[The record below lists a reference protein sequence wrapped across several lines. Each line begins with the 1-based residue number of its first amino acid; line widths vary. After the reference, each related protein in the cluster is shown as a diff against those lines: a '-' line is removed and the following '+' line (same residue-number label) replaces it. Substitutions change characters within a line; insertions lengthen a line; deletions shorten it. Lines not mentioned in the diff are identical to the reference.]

1 MIVSMKRITLVA
13 HKDDE
18 ANILSALQATRAVE
32 VIPCEGEG
40 TADAL
45 LERASSRL
53 QTISD
58 ALKTIRSYAQKKGM
72 LTAAPEA
79 KVSDIAQTLP
89 EAIMLSEKLSKLT
102 RELSAIKSEIDK
114 NGTMI
119 DSLRPWETFPADM
132 QTYQASKRVKYFTG
146 VIAASDVEKLS
157 SIDATAEYQL
167 FCEGIER
174 ACVVACPLD
183 EVKSVA
189 NFLKSLEWTDVVFPK
204 LSGTPAEAMVE
215 LSEKNRTL
223 TARKVE
229 LETELS
235 ETARGRS
242 ELIERAYDAAAI
254 ERDRALAAAEL
265 ARSSAT
271 FQLEGWI
278 PADQQT
284 AVEAAVASIT
294 DAYYL
299 SIREPDEGEIPPSYV
314 ENNKYVTPFEQV
326 TNLYSRPDPNG
337 IDATP
342 YMTPF
347 YVLLF
352 GLMLSDTGY
361 GIALCI
367 ITALFIKLKK
377 PAGMSGGFA
386 RVLFWGGLSTIV
398 WGVLVGTFFGMDF
411 DTLFGTNNLFPLFV
425 DPMSDPIGMLI
436 LCFGLGILHILFGVG
451 LKMKVS
457 FSRGDWQSAIFDSF
471 SWILIIV
478 GLIVYAV
485 PSAAKGIPAI
495 VGTIGLGMAGLGALL
510 ILLFKGRE
518 KKNPF
523 SRTISGLGELYQ
535 VTGYL
540 SDILSYARLFALGIA
555 TGVIASVFNELCM
568 MLMGSQIL
576 VLRILGII
584 VACVLLVALHGFN
597 LAINTLGAFVHCA
610 RLQYVEFY
618 GKFYEPGGRAFQ
630 PLGYRTKHIRIMDE
644 ASSANHS

>member
-58 ALKTIRSYAQKKGM
+58 ALKTIRPYAQKKGM

-89 EAIMLSEKLSKLT
+89 EAIMLSEKLSTLT

>member
-18 ANILSALQATRAVE
+18 ARILSALQATRAVE
-32 VIPCEGEG
+32 IIPCEGEG

-45 LERASSRL
+45 LERASARL
-53 QTISD
+53 QAISD
-58 ALKTIRSYAQKKGM
+58 ALKTIRPFAQKKSM
-72 LTAAPEA
+72 FAAAPEA
-79 KVSDIAQTLP
+79 KVSDIAKTLP
-89 EAIMLSEKLSKLT
+89 EAMTLSEKLSALT
-102 RELSAIKSEIDK
+102 RELSATKSEIDK

-119 DSLRPWETFPADM
+119 ESLRPWETFPADM
-132 QTYQASKRVKYFTG
+132 QTYQISKHVKYFTG

-157 SIDATAEYQL
+157 NIDATAEYQL

-174 ACVVACPLD
+174 ACVVACPL
-183 EVKSVA
+183 EEAKSVA

-235 ETARGRS
+235 ETANGRS
-242 ELIERAYDAAAI
+242 DLIERAYDAAAI

-278 PADQQT
+278 PADQQS
-284 AVEAAVASIT
+284 AVEKAVASVT

-299 SIREPDEGEIPPSYV
+299 DVREPDEGETPPSVV
-314 ENNKYVTPFEQV
+314 ENNRFVSPFEQV
-326 TNLYSRPDPNG
+326 TNLYSRPDPKG

-352 GLMLSDTGY
+352 GLMLSDSGY
-361 GIALCI
+361 GIALSVLA
-367 ITALFIKLKK
+367 ALYIKLKR
-377 PAGMSGGFA
+377 PTGMSGGFA

-398 WGVLVGTFFGMDF
+398 WGVLVGTIFGMDF
-411 DTLFGTNNLFPLFV
+411 DTLLGTNNLFPLFV

-436 LCFGLGILHILFGVG
+436 LCFGLGVLHILFGVA
-451 LKMKVS
+451 LKMKIS

-471 SWILIIV
+471 SWILIVV
-478 GLIVYAV
+478 GLIVYAI
-485 PSAAKGIPAI
+485 PSAVKGIPAI
-495 VGTIGLGMAGLGALL
+495 IGTIGLGMAGLGALL

-518 KKNPF
+518 KKNPI

-555 TGVIASVFNELCM
+555 TGVIASVFNELCL

-584 VACVLLVALHGFN
+584 VACALLVALHGFN
-597 LAINTLGAFVHCA
+597 IAINTLGAFVHCA

-630 PLGYRTKHIRIMDE
+630 PLGYQTKHIRIMDE
-644 ASSANHS
+644 ASSTNP

>member
-18 ANILSALQATRAVE
+18 AKILSELQATRTVE

-40 TADAL
+40 TAGAL
-45 LERASSRL
+45 LERASARL

-58 ALKTIRSYAQKKGM
+58 ALKTIRPYAQKKSM
-72 LTAAPEA
+72 FAAAPEA
-79 KVSDIAQTLP
+79 KASDIAKTLP
-89 EAIMLSEKLSKLT
+89 EAMTLSEKLSVLT
-102 RELSAIKSEIDK
+102 RELSTTKSEIDK
-114 NGTMI
+114 NGTLI
-119 DSLRPWETFPADM
+119 ESLRPWEMFPADM
-132 QTYQASKRVKYFTG
+132 QTYQGSKRVKYFTG

-167 FCEGIER
+167 FSEGIQR
-174 ACVVACPLD
+174 ACVVACPL
-183 EVKSVA
+183 EEAKSVT

-235 ETARGRS
+235 ETANGRS

-299 SIREPDEGEIPPSYV
+299 DVREPDEGETPPSYV
-314 ENNKYVTPFEQV
+314 ENNQFVTPFEQV

-337 IDATP
+337 LDATP

-352 GLMLSDTGY
+352 GMMLSDTGY
-361 GIALCI
+361 GLVLSLLCF
-367 ITALFIKLKK
+367 LFLKLKK
-377 PAGMSGGFA
+377 PTGGTAGFA
-386 RVLFWGGLSTIV
+386 RVLFWGGLSTVI
-398 WGVLVGTFFGMDF
+398 WGVLIGTFFGMDF
-411 DTLFGTNNLFPLFV
+411 DTLFGTVNLFPLIL
-425 DPMSDPIGMLI
+425 DPMTDPIGMLI
-436 LCFGLGILHILFGVG
+436 ICFGLGILHILFGLG
-451 LKMKVS
+451 LKMKIA
-457 FSRGDWQSAIFDSF
+457 FARGDWKTAIYDTL
-471 SWILIIV
+471 SWIFVLL
-478 GLIVYAV
+478 GLVTFGIGSAV
-485 PSAAKGIPAI
+485 AGVPKL
-495 VGTIGLGMAGLGALL
+495 VGTIGVYMAILGAATL
-510 ILLFKGRE
+510 LLFKGRE
-518 KKNPF
+518 SKSPVG
-523 SRTISGLGELYQ
+523 RTAQGLFELYQ
-535 VTGYL
+535 GSGYL
-540 SDILSYARLFALGIA
+540 SDILSYSRLFALGVA
-555 TGVIASVFNELCM
+555 TGVIATVFNDLCS
-568 MLMGSQIL
+568 MLMTSPNIIL
-576 VLRILGII
+576 KILGTII
-584 VACVLLVALHGFN
+584 ACVLLVALHTFG

-610 RLQYVEFY
+610 RLQYVEFF
-618 GKFYEPGGRAFQ
+618 GKFYEAGGRPFQ
-630 PLGYRTKHIRIMDE
+630 PLGYRTKHVRITNE
-644 ASSANHS
+644 ATTVSE